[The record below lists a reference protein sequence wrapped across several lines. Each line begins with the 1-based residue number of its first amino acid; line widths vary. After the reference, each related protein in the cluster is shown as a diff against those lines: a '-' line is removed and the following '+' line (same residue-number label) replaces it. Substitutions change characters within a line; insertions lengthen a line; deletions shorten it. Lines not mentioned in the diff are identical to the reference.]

1 MTIKNLS
8 HVALGVRDI
17 ERQLT
22 FWTDNVGLHVSLDS
36 IEEVPGPD
44 GTGTVRRRAV
54 YLRDAE
60 GAHEP
65 FIVLDQ
71 LMDGDSPGEAK
82 ALFDVGVH
90 HFGFWV
96 DDVDSIAKRMV
107 DADVPIVIGPVDSG
121 TDRYGEPEGAYV
133 RTLLVRDPDGN
144 VIQFDQRVAGVT
156 EVGNGK

>member
-8 HVALGVRDI
+8 HVALGVHDVD
-17 ERQLT
+17 LHLP
-22 FWTDNVGLHVSLDS
+22 FWTNCVGLHVSLDS
-36 IEEVPGPD
+36 VEEVPGPE
-44 GTGTVRRRAV
+44 GTIRRRAV

-71 LMDGDSPGEAK
+71 LIDGDSPGEAK

-107 DADVPIVIGPVDSG
+107 DAGVPIVIGPVDSG
-121 TDRYGEPEGAYV
+121 TDRYGEPEGEFV
-133 RTLLVRDPDGN
+133 RTLLVRDPEGN
-144 VIQFDQRVAGVT
+144 VIQFDQRVTGVT
-156 EVGNGK
+156 EAGNGA